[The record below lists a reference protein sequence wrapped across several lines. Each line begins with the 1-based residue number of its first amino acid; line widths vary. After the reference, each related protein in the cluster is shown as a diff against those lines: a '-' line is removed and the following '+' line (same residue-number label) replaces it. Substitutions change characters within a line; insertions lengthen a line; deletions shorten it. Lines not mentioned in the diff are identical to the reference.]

1 MRVIPA
7 LLTALAAISL
17 CAAASAAPKPEE
29 CLKCHGGTL
38 ESLAAQTK
46 NYKAPSGE
54 TVNPHVYIDKLAA
67 NPHKSKVLPD
77 CLKCHTDHGIPPDKS
92 KIKPANVDYCYGCH
106 HMENFQ
112 KCSSSGCHEGR

>member
-1 MRVIPA
+1 MRLIPA

-17 CAAASAAPKPEE
+17 CAAASAAPKP
-29 CLKCHGGTL
+29 

>member
-1 MRVIPA
+1 MRLIPA

-38 ESLAAQTK
+38 DSLAAQTK

-67 NPHKSKVLPD
+67 HPH
-77 CLKCHTDHGIPPDKS
+77 KS

>member
-1 MRVIPA
+1 MRLIPA

-67 NPHKSKVLPD
+67 NRIRARSFRTVSSVTRITEFRRIRAKS
-77 CLKCHTDHGIPPDKS
+77 S
-92 KIKPANVDYCYGCH
+92 RR
-106 HMENFQ
+106 M
-112 KCSSSGCHEGR
+112 

>member
-1 MRVIPA
+1 MRLIPA

-106 HMENFQ
+106 HQENFQ